1 MSNSY
6 TLCPYCSQQYP
17 DGTMGDKC
25 PDDGHYLVDVETSQL
40 NDEDGLLGKCVG
52 EEFAVVGV
60 IGAGAFGTVYMAC
73 QMPIRRPTALKIL
86 HAQKAQKAEIN
97 RRFEREAKA
106 LAQLS
111 DTNIV
116 QLIRFGEDVVTRGDK
131 ETRFW
136 FIAQEFVEGRTL
148 RQILNEEGSLPFKR
162 AQNLTRNILKALAA
176 AHRKGI
182 IHRDLKPGNITA
194 CHVIT

>member
-1 MSNSY
+1 MSKSY

-25 PDDGHYLVDVETSQL
+25 PDDGHYLVDVQTSQL

-86 HAQKAQKAEIN
+86 HAQKAQKGNQEHPTCQRKVPKCN
-97 RRFEREAKA
+97 A
-106 LAQLS
+106 LP
-111 DTNIV
+111 V
-116 QLIRFGEDVVTRGDK
+116 
-131 ETRFW
+131 
-136 FIAQEFVEGRTL
+136 
-148 RQILNEEGSLPFKR
+148 
-162 AQNLTRNILKALAA
+162 LA
-176 AHRKGI
+176 RKGFWYTI
-182 IHRDLKPGNITA
+182 VAK
-194 CHVIT
+194 